1 MLASYQRGDDDGFR
15 AAADEVIVDE
25 RRKRHVHLADE
36 LETIMRSGGVPSG
49 NQPTRIT
56 PLRPLPK
63 AKDESSLVDLINPRR
78 TFEDQT
84 LRKETAGVLRDIVEE
99 RLRAD
104 QLRSHGLQPVRSVL
118 FVGPPGTG
126 KTTSAES
133 IAAELGV
140 PLARVNV
147 AAVVSSLLGETA
159 KNLAS
164 IFSAARDEPWVLLFD
179 EFDALARERSDKT
192 EHSELKR
199 VVTTFLQLLDDYHGP
214 ALVVAATN
222 HPAVLDH
229 AVWRRFDEVVAFRAP
244 NQREIERLV
253 RRAFRRV
260 RLDVAPVELA
270 RRLRGRTHADVELVC
285 RSAMKRAVLRDAASV
300 TVGDIDYAIK
310 RTEERQSSIHTS
322 QV

>member
-1 MLASYQRGDDDGFR
+1 MFSSYQRGDDDGFR

-25 RRKRHVHLADE
+25 RRKRHGHLAEE
-36 LETIMRSGGVPSG
+36 LETIMRTSPASG

-63 AKDESSLVDLINPRR
+63 ARDEASLLDLLNPRR

-84 LRKETAGVLRDIVEE
+84 LRPETASVLEDVVEQ
-99 RLRAD
+99 RRRSD
-104 QLRSHGLQPVRSVL
+104 QLRAHGLFPVRSVL

-133 IAAELGV
+133 IAADLGV

-164 IFSAARDEPWVLLFD
+164 IFAAAREEPWVLLFD
-179 EFDALARERSDKT
+179 EFDALGRERADAT

-199 VVTTFLQLLDDYHGP
+199 VVSTFLQLLDDYHGP

-229 AVWRRFDEVVAFRAP
+229 AVWRRFDEVVVFRP
-244 NQREIERLV
+244 PTQREIERLI
-253 RRAFRRV
+253 RRNFRRI
-260 RLDVAPVELA
+260 RLDPPVVEIA
-270 RRLRGRTHADVELVC
+270 RRLRGRSHADVELVC

-300 TVGDIDYAIK
+300 TTGDIDHAIK
-310 RTEERQSSIHTS
+310 RTEDRQSSIRTS
-322 QV
+322 QA